1 MSETNE
7 PPADRRPGFET
18 APLPAS
24 GRRYSKSFRHRLFP
38 GPSFWIVLLLGC
50 LVGSESVNG
59 QAESASDQA
68 GPATGLAGP
77 ATGLAEP
84 ATGLAEPAT
93 GLAEP
98 VDGRR
103 SLKSFLR
110 RLSPGSTFWTF
121 WKVLLLGCTVGS
133 FVAGGWLLKVC
144 IESRLSIRRGKGMAS
159 PRTSRQRRFGRD
171 RP

>member
-7 PPADRRPGFET
+7 PPADRRPGSET

-24 GRRYSKSFRHRLFP
+24 GGRYSKSFRHRLFP

-68 GPATGLAGP
+68 
-77 ATGLAEP
+77 
-84 ATGLAEPAT
+84 EPAT

-110 RLSPGSTFWTF
+110 RLSPSSTFWTF

-144 IESRLSIRRGKGMAS
+144 IESRLSMREGKGIAS
-159 PRTSRQRRFGRD
+159 PQTSRQRRFGRD